1 MIKARIVRPFQQSQ
15 RIMKCLALFD
25 VDGTLIESMEFDA
38 DCYVE
43 AVRQVLGVEQ
53 VDTEWSHY
61 HDVTDAGILAEIYRM
76 NFRREIGRV
85 PAREVKESFV
95 RIVKSRLKSENIKL
109 KPLRG
114 AGEAL
119 RALKQSDRWVVALA
133 TGGWRESAEV
143 KLRNAGLAA
152 GDLPI
157 FSANDSISR
166 PGILKIAVQ
175 AMGKSERTKRFS
187 KVVYVG
193 DGVWDVWAAREMKI
207 AFLGVGAGTK
217 KLLREGA
224 DQVIRDYSD
233 LKKFLQALEACSI
246 PT

>member
-1 MIKARIVRPFQQSQ
+1 MIEARIIRPFRQSQ

-53 VDTEWSHY
+53 VDTDWSHY

-95 RIVKSRLKSENIKL
+95 RIIKSRLKSENIKL
-109 KPLRG
+109 KPLPG

-119 RALKQSDRWVVALA
+119 QALKQSDRWAVALA

-157 FSANDSISR
+157 FSAKDSISR
-166 PGILKIAVQ
+166 PGIINLAVR
-175 AMGKSERTKRFS
+175 AMRKREKTKRFE

-193 DGVWDVWAAREMKI
+193 DGAWDVWAAREMKI
-207 AFLGVGAGTK
+207 AFVGVGSGRK

-224 DQVIRDYSD
+224 GQVVRDYSD
-233 LKKFLQALEACSI
+233 WKKFMKALEACSV
-246 PT
+246 PP